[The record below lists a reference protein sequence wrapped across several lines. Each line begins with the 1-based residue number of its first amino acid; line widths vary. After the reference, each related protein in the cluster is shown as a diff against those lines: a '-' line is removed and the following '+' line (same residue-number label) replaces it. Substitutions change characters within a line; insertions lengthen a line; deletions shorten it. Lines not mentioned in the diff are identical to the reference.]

1 MSWVGDSL
9 LTWAGVA
16 VLLFWFVGAHNR
28 LVRLRSAAL
37 QAYGALDAQMVR
49 QLDFVQAALP
59 VPAVG
64 EPEANAGAAL
74 RAASA
79 QMSTVMGRTRLHP
92 LDPEAMASLGTA
104 LHVLLMAWQRMHP
117 DQEPISF
124 EADGTLSRPAPLQE
138 QPQPSAAAAAPAPLA
153 WPEPSALAEI
163 TRAQFNAAVAQYNRA
178 IGQFPAVLVAW
189 TLRMRRAAA
198 LG

>member
-1 MSWVGDSL
+1 MSRAGDSL
-9 LTWAGVA
+9 LAWAGLA

-37 QAYGALDAQMVR
+37 KAYGALDAQMAR
-49 QLDFVQAALP
+49 QVDFVQAALAA
-59 VPAVG
+59 PATG
-64 EPEANAGAAL
+64 GPGGTAEAAL

-79 QMSTVMGRTRLHP
+79 QLSTVMGSARLRP
-92 LDPEAMASLGTA
+92 LDPLAMAALGTA
-104 LHVLLMAWQRMHP
+104 LRVLMTAWQRMHP

-124 EADGTLSRPAPLQE
+124 EADGTLSRPMPLE
-138 QPQPSAAAAAPAPLA
+138 QPPSAAGIAAPLA

-163 TRAQFNAAVAQYNRA
+163 TRAQFNAAVAQYNHA
-178 IGQFPAVLVAW
+178 TGQFPAVLVAW
-189 TLRMRRAAA
+189 ALRMRRAAA